1 MGIGVVNL
9 FKTCEIKKSLL
20 ERSKIDLFLG
30 LVLVLLGQK
39 DNLDVG
45 KDTSLCDG
53 DSRQEL
59 DQFFVVSDSELKM
72 ARLDSCLLVV
82 SDRVTSQLQDFNGQ
96 VLEDYIQV
104 DWYARADSV
113 SIDVPCEVIDEHD

>member
-1 MGIGVVNL
+1 MI
-9 FKTCEIKKSLL
+9 
-20 ERSKIDLFLG
+20 SKIDLFLELL
-30 LVLVLLGQK
+30 LVLFGQM
-39 DNLDVG
+39 DSLDVG

-53 DSRQEL
+53 DSRQEFVK
-59 DQFFVVSDSELKM
+59 FFVVSDSELKM

-96 VLEDYIQV
+96 VLEDYIKV